1 MIRQVISGRYELE
14 EIIGTG
20 GMSVVYK
27 AWDLKYDRRVA
38 VKVLRPEL
46 DADADF
52 IRRFNQ
58 EAQAASRVSHPNIVD
73 MYDVGQDGS
82 TRYIVMEYVNGRTLK
97 ELIRQSGRIRPQ
109 LAVQIAL
116 RILAAVDH
124 AHHNHIVHRD
134 IKPQNILVTDDGTIK
149 VADFGI
155 ARSTTQNTM
164 TEIYGNV
171 MGSVH
176 YFSPEQASGL
186 SANDKSDLYS
196 VGVVFYEMVTGKVP
210 FDGEN
215 PVSVAYKH
223 VNEPPPSAMELC
235 PDISVGLNEVIAK
248 SLHKSA
254 HLRYQSA
261 AEMAG
266 DLKKAMK
273 QPEGGFIKDPAP
285 DLSPD
290 EELRA
295 QQAKRWRRRF
305 RFIFIL
311 LAILLL
317 SAAGVYAFRWYDNVL
332 NEVEVPSLTYLP
344 YDEAMEQLDALE
356 LNGKVIDSR
365 YDDNVPEGAVIDQSM
380 AYGTYVRKNA
390 IIKLTLSL
398 GKEFVLNPKVGG
410 MMNTAAVRTI
420 EENRLKVKFPPV
432 LVKADNLKPGTVVN
446 QDPPAGEWLRPDTE
460 VTLTVVGETR
470 AVPNVIDMKLD
481 EAEAGL
487 KRNGFILGKVDKK
500 ISDDKEP
507 ELVIEQS
514 IPADEKEFVG
524 TAIDL
529 TITYSLPKMY
539 SAEIPINVE
548 VKHDGDIVRC
558 VLDEGT
564 DNEKEIYNKTY
575 KAGKTNLTYTAQSPI
590 EGEHRVTIY
599 VADELKVDKKV
610 KFSEKKK

>member
-73 MYDVGQDGS
+73 MYDVGRDGT
-82 TRYIVMEYVNGRTLK
+82 TRYIVMEYVDGRTLK

-223 VNEPPPSAMELC
+223 VNEQPPSAMELC
-235 PDISVGLNEVIAK
+235 PDISAGLNEVIAK

-266 DLKKAMK
+266 DLKRALK
-273 QPEGGFIKDPAP
+273 QPEGGFIKDSAQE
-285 DLSPD
+285 LSP
-290 EELRA
+290 EEALRA
-295 QQAKRWRRRF
+295 QQAKRWKRRF
-305 RFIFIL
+305 KLIL
-311 LAILLL
+311 TLFAILLL
-317 SAAGVYAFRWYDNVL
+317 AAACVYAFRWYDNVV
-332 NEVEVPSLTYLP
+332 NEVEIPSLAHLP
-344 YDEAMEQLDALE
+344 YEEALEQLDALE
-356 LNGKVIDSR
+356 IIGKVIEKR
-365 YDDNVPEGAVIDQSM
+365 YDDNVLEGSVIDQSI
-380 AYGTYVRKNA
+380 AYGTYVRKNTV
-390 IIKLTLSL
+390 IGLTLSL
-398 GKEFVLNPKVGG
+398 GKEFVLNPNVVGK
-410 MMNTAAVRTI
+410 MKTEAERI
-420 EENRLKVKFPPV
+420 LWENGLKLKSPLV
-432 LVKADNLKPGTVVN
+432 LENSPAKAGVVLK
-446 QDPPAGEWLRPDTE
+446 QDPPADEWIPPNTE
-460 VTLTVVGETR
+460 VTLTVSAEVGIM
-470 AVPNVIDMKLD
+470 PDMIDMMIDDAK
-481 EAEAGL
+481 AEL
-487 KRNGFILGKVDKK
+487 INNGFNLGKVMEQL
-500 ISDDKEP
+500 SVDKEP
-507 ELVIEQS
+507 GLVIAQS
-514 IPADEKEFVG
+514 VPADTEQFVG
-524 TAIDL
+524 TAVDL
-529 TITYSLPKMY
+529 TITHNSPKMY
-539 SAEIPINVE
+539 SAEIPIKVE
-548 VKHDGDIVRC
+548 VKRDGDIVRC
-558 VLDEGT
+558 VLDEFT
-564 DNEKEIYNKTY
+564 ENEKEIYNEAHN
-575 KAGKTNLTYTAQSPI
+575 AGKTNNTYNAESPI
-590 EGEHRVTIY
+590 EGEHRYTIY
-599 VADELKVDKKV
+599 VADELIVNTTV
-610 KFSEKKK
+610 IFSEPKK

>member
-1 MIRQVISGRYELE
+1 MNRQVISGRYELE

-73 MYDVGQDGS
+73 MYDVGRDGT
-82 TRYIVMEYVNGRTLK
+82 TRYIVMEYVDGRTLK

-116 RILAAVDH
+116 RILAAADH

-196 VGVVFYEMVTGKVP
+196 VGVVFYEMVTGSVP

-223 VNEPPPSAMELC
+223 VNEQPPSAMELC
-235 PDISVGLNEVIAK
+235 QDISVGLNEVIAK
-248 SLHKSA
+248 SLQKSA
-254 HLRYQSA
+254 NLRYQSA

-266 DLKKAMK
+266 DLKRAIK
-273 QPEGGFIKDPAP
+273 QPEGGFIKEPAP
-285 DLSPD
+285 ELSP
-290 EELRA
+290 EEALRA
-295 QQAKRWRRRF
+295 QKAKRWRRRF
-305 RFIFIL
+305 KIIL
-311 LAILLL
+311 VLFAILLL
-317 SAAGVYAFRWYDNVL
+317 AAACVYAFRWYENVI
-332 NEVEVPSLTYLP
+332 NEVEVPSLTFLINE
-344 YDEAMEQLDALE
+344 EALEQLGALE
-356 LNGKVIDSR
+356 LNGEIIERR
-365 YDDNVPEGAVIDQSM
+365 YDDTVPEGSVIDQSH
-380 AYGTYVRKNA
+380 AYGAYVRKNT
-390 IIKLTLSL
+390 IIGLTLSL
-398 GKEFVLNPKVGG
+398 GKELVLIPDVVGKMKTEAG
-410 MMNTAAVRTI
+410 FKLGEHA
-420 EENRLKVKFPPV
+420 LKVKSPPTV
-432 LVKADNLKPGTVVN
+432 IQSSAKPGVVLK
-446 QDPPAGEWLRPDTE
+446 QDPPAGEWIAPNTE
-460 VTLTVVGETR
+460 ITLTVSGEVRVMPDVLDVT
-470 AVPNVIDMKLD
+470 LD
-481 EAEAGL
+481 EAEAVL
-487 KRNGFILGKVDKK
+487 IKNGFKMGKVTEKH
-500 ISDDKEP
+500 SDIIEAG
-507 ELVIEQS
+507 LVIEQS
-514 IPADEKEFVG
+514 VPAGEDELVG
-524 TAIDL
+524 IAVDLAIA
-529 TITYSLPKMY
+529 YNSPKMY
-539 SAEIPINVE
+539 SAEIPIIVE
-548 VKHDGDIVRC
+548 VERDGDIIRC
-558 VLDEGT
+558 VLDEST
-564 DNEKEIYNKTY
+564 EEAQELYNKTHN
-575 KAGKTNLTYTAQSPI
+575 AGKTNLVYNFQSPI
-590 EGEHRVTIY
+590 EGEHRLTIY
-599 VADELKVDKKV
+599 VADVLTEDKTVD
-610 KFSEKKK
+610 FSEPKK

>member
-1 MIRQVISGRYELE
+1 MNRQVISGRYELE

-73 MYDVGQDGS
+73 MYDVGRDGA
-82 TRYIVMEYVNGRTLK
+82 TRYIVMEYVDGRTLK
-97 ELIRQSGRIRPQ
+97 DLIRQSGRIRPQ

-124 AHHNHIVHRD
+124 AHHNYIVHRD

-196 VGVVFYEMVTGKVP
+196 VGVVFYEMVTGSVP

-223 VNEPPPSAMELC
+223 VNEQPPSAMELY
-235 PDISVGLNEVIAK
+235 PDISIGLNEVISK

-266 DLKKAMK
+266 DLKRALK
-273 QPEGGFIKDPAP
+273 QPEGGFIREPEP
-285 DLSPD
+285 ELSP
-290 EELRA
+290 EETLRA
-295 QQAKRWRRRF
+295 QQAKRWKRRF
-305 RFIFIL
+305 KSVLIIF
-311 LAILLL
+311 AILLL
-317 SAAGVYAFRWYDNVL
+317 VAACVYAFRWYDNVV
-332 NEVEVPSLTYLP
+332 NEVEVPSLAFLTYE
-344 YDEAMEQLDALE
+344 EALDQLENLE
-356 LNGKVIDSR
+356 LNGKVIEKR
-365 YDDNVPEGAVIDQSM
+365 YDDSVPEGSVIGQSYD
-380 AYGTYVRKNA
+380 YGSYVYKNT
-390 IIKLTLSL
+390 IIGLTLSL
-398 GKEFVLNPKVGG
+398 GKEFVLIPNVVG
-410 MMNTAAVRTI
+410 MMKTEADRMLG
-420 EENRLKVKFPPV
+420 EHELKVKSPPV
-432 LVKADNLKPGTVVN
+432 LKKSTVKPGVVLE
-446 QDPPAGEWLRPDTE
+446 QDPPADEWTAPNTEISLTVSGEVRVMPE
-460 VTLTVVGETR
+460 VTGIT
-470 AVPNVIDMKLD
+470 LD
-481 EAEAGL
+481 EARAEL
-487 KRNGFILGKVDKK
+487 IRNGFNVGRVVEKL
-500 ISDDKEP
+500 SDTEAG
-507 ELVIEQS
+507 LVIEQS
-514 IPADEKEFVG
+514 VPAGEEEFYG
-524 TAIDL
+524 TAVGL
-529 TITYSLPKMY
+529 TVTYNSPKMY
-539 SAEIPINVE
+539 NAEIPINVE
-548 VKHDGDIVRC
+548 IKRDGDILRC
-558 VLDEGT
+558 ILDEST
-564 DNEKEIYNKTY
+564 ENEQEIYNEKHN
-575 KAGKTNLTYTAQSPI
+575 AGITNLKYNVESPI
-590 EGEHRVTIY
+590 GGKHRLTIY
-599 VADELKVDKKV
+599 VADVLTVDKSV
-610 KFSEKKK
+610 DFSEPAK